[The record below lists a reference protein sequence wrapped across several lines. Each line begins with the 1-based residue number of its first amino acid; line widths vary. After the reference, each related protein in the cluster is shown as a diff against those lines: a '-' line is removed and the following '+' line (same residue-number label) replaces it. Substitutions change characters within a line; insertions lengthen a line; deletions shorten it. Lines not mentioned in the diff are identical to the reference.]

1 MPHRMVGI
9 LSLLLVFALEM
20 RAQGEVVLSIDGEP
34 VKRSEFEYY
43 FRKYSH
49 RTPLSF
55 LPSFIN
61 YKLKVRYA
69 HDMGIDTLPVFRR
82 QVDWYRGKL
91 LRTYLA
97 DAEKEEQAA
106 RRLYLQGEQRLQAN
120 DWIKIAILANIY
132 PRMQAVR
139 RK

>member
-43 FRKYSH
+43 FRKSSH

-69 HDMGIDTLPVFRR
+69 HDMGIDTCLFP
-82 QVDWYRGKL
+82 
-91 LRTYLA
+91 
-97 DAEKEEQAA
+97 QAGGLVSGQTFKNLFGRCRKGGTGCPPIIPA
-106 RRLYLQGEQRLQAN
+106 R
-120 DWIKIAILANIY
+120 
-132 PRMQAVR
+132 
-139 RK
+139 

>member
-43 FRKYSH
+43 FRKSSH

-69 HDMGIDTLPVFRR
+69 HDMGIDTLSVFRR

-97 DAEKEEQAA
+97 DA
-106 RRLYLQGEQRLQAN
+106 LSL
-120 DWIKIAILANIY
+120 IHI
-132 PRMQAVR
+132 
-139 RK
+139 

>member
-43 FRKYSH
+43 FRKSSH

-55 LPSFIN
+55 LPSFI
-61 YKLKVRYA
+61 K
-69 HDMGIDTLPVFRR
+69 G
-82 QVDWYRGKL
+82 
-91 LRTYLA
+91 
-97 DAEKEEQAA
+97 
-106 RRLYLQGEQRLQAN
+106 LYVSV
-120 DWIKIAILANIY
+120 KISTSPTPNAPIVS
-132 PRMQAVR
+132 P
-139 RK
+139 

>member
-43 FRKYSH
+43 FRKSSH

-55 LPSFIN
+55 LPSFKIG
-61 YKLKVRYA
+61 RA
-69 HDMGIDTLPVFRR
+69 HV
-82 QVDWYRGKL
+82 
-91 LRTYLA
+91 
-97 DAEKEEQAA
+97 
-106 RRLYLQGEQRLQAN
+106 
-120 DWIKIAILANIY
+120 
-132 PRMQAVR
+132 
-139 RK
+139 

>member
-9 LSLLLVFALEM
+9 LSLLLVFAWER
-20 RAQGEVVLSIDGEP
+20 RAQGVGVLSIDGEP
-34 VKRSEFEYY
+34 VKRSEVEYY
-43 FRKYSH
+43 SRKSYH

-69 HDMGIDTLPVFRR
+69 HDMGIDTLSVFRR

-106 RRLYLQGEQRLQAN
+106 RRLYLQGQQRLQATAC
-120 DWIKIAILANIY
+120 IKLAHI
-132 PRMQAVR
+132 
-139 RK
+139 RKY

>member
-43 FRKYSH
+43 FRKSSH

-69 HDMGIDTLPVFRR
+69 HDMGIDTLSVFRR

-120 DWIKIAILANIY
+120 D
-132 PRMQAVR
+132 
-139 RK
+139 

>member
-1 MPHRMVGI
+1 
-9 LSLLLVFALEM
+9 
-20 RAQGEVVLSIDGEP
+20 
-34 VKRSEFEYY
+34 
-43 FRKYSH
+43 
-49 RTPLSF
+49 
-55 LPSFIN
+55 
-61 YKLKVRYA
+61 
-69 HDMGIDTLPVFRR
+69 MGIDTLSVFRR

>member
-43 FRKYSH
+43 FRKSSH

-55 LPSFIN
+55 LPDKNVQKSFP
-61 YKLKVRYA
+61 A
-69 HDMGIDTLPVFRR
+69 SPMGC
-82 QVDWYRGKL
+82 QC
-91 LRTYLA
+91 
-97 DAEKEEQAA
+97 
-106 RRLYLQGEQRLQAN
+106 LYLS
-120 DWIKIAILANIY
+120 LARQDCHLLLSTIN
-132 PRMQAVR
+132 
-139 RK
+139 

>member
-43 FRKYSH
+43 FRKSSH
-49 RTPLSF
+49 RIPLSF

-69 HDMGIDTLPVFRR
+69 HDLSLIH
-82 QVDWYRGKL
+82 
-91 LRTYLA
+91 
-97 DAEKEEQAA
+97 
-106 RRLYLQGEQRLQAN
+106 
-120 DWIKIAILANIY
+120 I
-132 PRMQAVR
+132 
-139 RK
+139 